1 LMFESPD
8 SEIQALKDIVFAEMP
23 NALDGFANLSVPLM
37 VDVKTGLT
45 WGDME

>member
-1 LMFESPD
+1 
-8 SEIQALKDIVFAEMP
+8 KDIVFAEMP
-23 NALDGFANLSVPLM
+23 NALDGHANLSVPLI